1 MKGDLRQRGALC
13 ISIDLELAWGYW
25 DTITNQT
32 IKECVSLERPIISR
46 ILALFRRH
54 DVQATWAIVS
64 ALIDPKAPRQ
74 AGDMAAWYAPD
85 VISEIVNSAPKQ
97 EIGSHS
103 YAHVYYGKALRAA
116 VADDLA
122 CAKALHSQHSL
133 PFDSFVFP
141 QNLIGQVDLL
151 AASGIKVF
159 RGLDR
164 GMPYLPGQIGRRLG
178 RVANFVDK
186 LLPIE
191 PPAVQPIIQPANIVE
206 LPGSTFMMGRN
217 GIRRFIH
224 PGLFEIKCKRGI
236 DAAVESTDARVFHL
250 WFHPSNF
257 YHQPEVQFA
266 ILNNI
271 LAHAA
276 QYRDRA
282 QLSILPMGEFANV

>member
-1 MKGDLRQRGALC
+1 MKEQSRQCGALC

-25 DTITNQT
+25 DNITNHT

-46 ILALFRRH
+46 ILALFRRY

-74 AGDMAAWYAPD
+74 DGDMSAWYAPD
-85 VISEIVNSAPKQ
+85 VVSEIVDSAPKQ

-103 YAHVYYGKALRAA
+103 YAHVYYGNARRSA

-122 CAKALHSQHSL
+122 CAKSLHAQHGL

-141 QNLIGQVDLL
+141 QNLIGHIDLL
-151 AASGIKVF
+151 AAAGIKVF

-164 GMPYLPGQIGRRLG
+164 GMPYAAGQIDWRLG

-186 LLPIE
+186 LFPIE
-191 PPAVQPIIQPANIVE
+191 PPAVQPINQPTNIVE
-206 LPGSTFMMGRN
+206 LPGSTFLMGRN
-217 GIRRFIH
+217 GIRRLIH

-236 DAAVESTDARVFHL
+236 DAAARSPDARVFHL

-257 YHQPEVQFA
+257 YYQPEVQFA
-266 ILNNI
+266 VLNNI
-271 LAHAA
+271 LAYAV
-276 QYRDRA
+276 QCRDRTELA
-282 QLSILPMGEFANV
+282 ILPMGRFANV